1 MLENGAKKMHEEVE
15 VEESQERQEIEE
27 MEEEKSD
34 DDEVMTGEFFGV
46 IKQMCAPFLLVIVG
60 LAVIVVLLALIS
72 LLIESDFD
80 QKILEFI
87 LAFLI
92 GILIIVL
99 LFRRFGNDRR

>member
-1 MLENGAKKMHEEVE
+1 MHEEVE
-15 VEESQERQEIEE
+15 VEESQARQEIEE
-27 MEEEKSD
+27 MEDETTD
-34 DDEVMTGEFFGV
+34 DDEVMTDEFFGV
-46 IKQMCAPFLLVIVG
+46 IKQMCTPFLLVIVG